1 MKEFFSKIW
10 AWVLKNKVVS
20 IVIASVVTAG
30 LACAIILPITLHHDH
45 EFGTEL
51 SSNETQHWLECDCGE
66 KKDVENHEAKAT
78 YSHNDTHHWKD
89 CVDCGYDLTIAQHAY
104 DQEIAEEAYFKEES
118 STTVTFFKTCVCGK
132 VGTDTFTVNKAV
144 GTLTGLTIID
154 KPYDGLAIET
164 PTYTTNSNGIATVEY
179 KIKDADDSTYTTTA
193 PTNAGEYT
201 VKVSI
206 AANRVYTAISETKDF
221 TISKCEISGLSQSFT
236 YNKSNK
242 QTVALPT
249 SIVPES
255 GISLELTFED
265 ANVGASVI
273 GVKVL
278 KDSQETN
285 NYEVKNCTATI
296 DKKEIHIPSLLTKE
310 YDGDEW
316 GGFEYT
322 FTTADG
328 IISGDTVTISFD
340 AGAQNEVVN
349 AGTYNDCPFT
359 NTISTGMENYE
370 LVENKCNV
378 EITQKFLRFEDVYVK
393 NYDGTHIVRFDF
405 DDSALDGVAADEG
418 VYVKFEALEYDTPE
432 NFPLVNVGYY
442 SQADCGPFK
451 FYTSDNTETDN
462 YTFDDNDF
470 QGEWSGFKL
479 WILDTNPLIIEVLDR
494 FNIEEDDILTANIRQ
509 GSVKVGDSII
519 LPGTPDKVYEVL
531 KIEKFHKEQG
541 QATVGE
547 EVGIYIDGMA
557 ELTEV
562 SRGDLLYTQGNI
574 PELTTTFFANIY
586 AKTQAEGGRSTPFFD
601 DYKPNIIGLGVSQQA
616 TVNLIDVYGKEDTMV
631 APGDSALVK
640 ITLTNALPASLLENL
655 EFTLREESAGSARTT
670 ATGVGVDYVESQN
683 FQNSMVAT
691 DKFTTEAGTPMVV
704 RLTNT
709 RSETLDTLQFYVSNS
724 SGGGNY
730 LTDFTIKLY
739 NSSFNPIEGT
749 HDNTNGTFTKADTS
763 KWSLAAEDTC
773 YIVITTTSANVDVFA
788 WLS

>member
-20 IVIASVVTAG
+20 IVIASVITVG
-30 LACAIILPITLHHDH
+30 LACAIILPIALHHEHD
-45 EFGTEL
+45 FGTEL
-51 SSNETQHWLECDCGE
+51 SSSETQHWLECECGE

-89 CVDCGYDLTIAQHAY
+89 CVDCGYDLTIAQHTY
-104 DQEIAEEAYFKEES
+104 DQEIEEEAYFKEES
-118 STTVTFFKTCVCGK
+118 ATSVTFFKTCVCGK

-144 GTLTGLTIID
+144 GTLTSLTIVD
-154 KPYDGLAIET
+154 KPYDGLAIT
-164 PTYTTNSNGIATVEY
+164 APTYTTNSSGTATVEY
-179 KIKDADDSTYTTTA
+179 KVKGADDSTYTTTA
-193 PTNAGEYT
+193 PINAGEYT

-206 AANRVYTAISETKDF
+206 PANRVYTAVSETKDF

-242 QTVALPT
+242 HTVDIPT

-265 ANVGASVI
+265 ANVGASVV

-278 KDSQETN
+278 KDGQETN

-296 DKKEIHIPSLLTKE
+296 DKKEIHIPSLLTKV

-328 IISGDTVTISFD
+328 ILSGDAVTISFD
-340 AGAQNEVVN
+340 AGEQNEVVN
-349 AGTYNDCPFT
+349 VGTYNDCFFS

-370 LVENKCNV
+370 LVEKTCNV
-378 EITQKFLRFEDVYVK
+378 EITQKYLRFEDVYVK

-405 DDSALDGVAADEG
+405 DDASKDGIAATEG
-418 VYVKFEALEYDTPE
+418 VYVEFEALEYDTPE

-442 SQADCGPFK
+442 SQADCGLFK

-479 WILDTNPLIIEVLDR
+479 WILDINPLILEVDDR
-494 FNIEEDDILTANIRQ
+494 FYIEEDDDYILYANIRQ

-531 KIEKFHKEQG
+531 KIEKFHK
-541 QATVGE
+541 
-547 EVGIYIDGMA
+547 
-557 ELTEV
+557 
-562 SRGDLLYTQGNI
+562 
-574 PELTTTFFANIY
+574 
-586 AKTQAEGGRSTPFFD
+586 
-601 DYKPNIIGLGVSQQA
+601 
-616 TVNLIDVYGKEDTMV
+616 
-631 APGDSALVK
+631 
-640 ITLTNALPASLLENL
+640 
-655 EFTLREESAGSARTT
+655 
-670 ATGVGVDYVESQN
+670 
-683 FQNSMVAT
+683 
-691 DKFTTEAGTPMVV
+691 
-704 RLTNT
+704 
-709 RSETLDTLQFYVSNS
+709 
-724 SGGGNY
+724 
-730 LTDFTIKLY
+730 
-739 NSSFNPIEGT
+739 
-749 HDNTNGTFTKADTS
+749 
-763 KWSLAAEDTC
+763 
-773 YIVITTTSANVDVFA
+773 
-788 WLS
+788 